1 LLSKEYDVFAII
13 KTGGK
18 QYKVGPGQTITVERL
33 PYEVGQEIE
42 LKDVLLVST
51 DEGVR
56 VGAPIVEG
64 ARVRATV
71 VAHNRGPKILAFRY
85 KSKKRVRRRRGHR
98 QELTR
103 LRIEAIEA

>member
-1 LLSKEYDVFAII
+1 MFAII

-42 LKDVLLVST
+42 LEDVLLVST

-71 VAHNRGPKILAFRY
+71 VAHDRGPKILAFRY

-98 QELTR
+98 QALTR

>member
-1 LLSKEYDVFAII
+1 MFAII

-42 LKDVLLVST
+42 LEDVLLVST
-51 DEGVR
+51 AEGVR

-71 VAHNRGPKILAFRY
+71 LAHDRGPKILAFRY